1 MAKDTRDTKDTNKVI
16 KKVMTE
22 EIIIAGF
29 GGQGVLSMGQTLGYA
44 AMVEGKEVSWMPS
57 YGPEMRGGTAN
68 CITIV
73 SDEKISSPIIS
84 RFDTAILLNQ
94 PSMEK
99 FENKV
104 KPGGIMIYES
114 TNILRASERKDIEI
128 YAIPAADEAN
138 KMNNAKVANMILL
151 GAFLERKPVVNID
164 SIIEALKK
172 VLPERYHHLLKL
184 NREALEAGQR
194 LMKEVMVDA

>member
-1 MAKDTRDTKDTNKVI
+1 MGKDT
-16 KKVMTE
+16 KKVTNGLMTE

-44 AMVEGKEVSWMPS
+44 AMVEGKEVTWMPS

-73 SDEKISSPIIS
+73 SEEKISSPIIS

-99 FENKV
+99 FESKV

-114 TNILRASERKDIEI
+114 TNILHASERKDIEI
-128 YAIPAADEAN
+128 YPIPAANEAN

-151 GAFLERKPVVNID
+151 GAFLERKPVVSID

-194 LMKEVMVDA
+194 LMKEVMVEV

>member
-1 MAKDTRDTKDTNKVI
+1 
-16 KKVMTE
+16 
-22 EIIIAGF
+22 
-29 GGQGVLSMGQTLGYA
+29 
-44 AMVEGKEVSWMPS
+44 MPS

-73 SDEKISSPIIS
+73 SEEKISSPIIS

-99 FENKV
+99 FESKV
-104 KPGGIMIYES
+104 KPGGIMIFES
-114 TNILRASERKDIEI
+114 TNILHASERKDVEI
-128 YAIPAADEAN
+128 YPIPAANEAN

-151 GAFLERKPVVNID
+151 GAFLERKPVVSID

-184 NREALEAGQR
+184 NREALEAGR
-194 LMKEVMVDA
+194 KLMREAMVEA